1 MVRGPKVRLLA
12 KCTSRKP
19 RKLMCKLVQGL
30 KTKKTKK
37 PSHAH
42 SLSIEITF
50 QLRAPEGV
58 SQKAALTGDELT
70 EGKIKTHLQTEPRTY
85 R

>member
-1 MVRGPKVRLLA
+1 
-12 KCTSRKP
+12 
-19 RKLMCKLVQGL
+19 MCKLVQGL
-30 KTKKTKK
+30 KTINKK

-70 EGKIKTHLQTEPRTY
+70 EKKKNTNPTCRQNQEPTDNRAMKGTLT
-85 R
+85 